1 MKNITTI
8 IALILC
14 YYSLHAEINNK
25 KFDPVSWYI
34 IDVYLDADLNETTGM
49 KSNWLYTSSGI
60 DYMAQGT
67 YIYKYTGTPGTNE
80 WNWTDLSSVKRMC
93 SFDSTF
99 VEGIISTNSI
109 VNPSLN
115 NKFGISFPYYL
126 QNASS
131 SDIIYFPENN
141 DAYQQKKLFK
151 YKLRPKN
158 DLNTHAELLSE
169 NAYYHPFMNDPDI
182 VHYLN
187 FASTGKKEDK
197 SMQWASWTL
206 QINYP
211 AIYDVIFTM
220 QNSEPAALNLSLID
234 MSTNLVVKSFTE
246 MIVSQVHSQFTNI
259 KSGKINLSDIPAG
272 NYMLKLKDHSDYTNN
287 VKVEKISLTQEL
299 SDVTNFS
306 NDTYKISSHSGIIT
320 VQGSIP
326 FDVYIF
332 SLDGKKRVAS
342 LNNKVHN
349 FHQDKGVYLLQ
360 IIAQNKIIV
369 RKAIVL

>member
-1 MKNITTI
+1 MKNIATI
-8 IALILC
+8 IFLTIISNILN
-14 YYSLHAEINNK
+14 AEIINK
-25 KFDPVSWYI
+25 KFDPEAWYI

-60 DYMAQGT
+60 DYMAQGPF
-67 YIYKYTGTPGTNE
+67 IYKYTGTPGTNE

-99 VEGIISTNSI
+99 VEGLISTNSI

-126 QNASS
+126 QNATAA
-131 SDIIYFPENN
+131 DIIYFPENN
-141 DAYQQKKLFK
+141 DAFQQKKLFK

-187 FASTGKKEDK
+187 FASTGNKEDK
-197 SMQWASWTL
+197 SMQWVSWAL
-206 QINYP
+206 QINFP
-211 AIYDVIFTM
+211 AIYDVTFTM
-220 QNSEPAALNLSLID
+220 QNSEPAVLNLSLID

-259 KSGKINLSDIPAG
+259 NTGKINLSDIPAG
-272 NYMLKLKDHSDYTNN
+272 NYMLKLKDNSDFTNN
-287 VKVEKISLTQEL
+287 VKVEKISLTQEP
-299 SDVTNFS
+299 SDVTNFL
-306 NDTYKISSHSGIIT
+306 NDIYKISSHSGIIS

-332 SLDGKKRVAS
+332 SLDGKTRATS
-342 LNNKVHN
+342 FNNKKHN
-349 FHQDKGVYLLQ
+349 IHQDKGVYLLQ